1 MALSFVAA
9 SVVRDGYLNS
19 CPFPLNYVNFT
30 TASLDSVVTQ
40 EVIIHDLPTLRLA
53 MLAAIANA
61 DEEELRSSM
70 TYLAN
75 LGLDNI
81 HDTATIIYIETLVL
95 VNRESLRISGKTE
108 EAARLDTLSFLEG
121 LEEVLINAT
130 MCILPSFSTR
140 NLPTQVSRNT
150 WAVFMQSQYGEDCSF
165 TLSDGFQS
173 STMVLNKSEFT
184 EEMDSLLM
192 SWWVMANE
200 WSDSLVKDTDKTIIR
215 DTLLGL
221 TWDSVTQT
229 SFRQFI
235 DGIDF
240 SEPSEYREFAIW
252 ILTGLG
258 FKEVDWPYRANC
270 IIESGLLLVK

>member
-9 SVVRDGYLNS
+9 SVVRDSYLNS
-19 CPFPLNYVNFT
+19 CPFPLNYVNFA

-53 MLAAIANA
+53 MLTAIANA
-61 DEEELRSSM
+61 SEEELRESLV
-70 TYLAN
+70 YLAN
-75 LGLDNI
+75 LGLRDM

-108 EAARLDTLSFLEG
+108 EAAHLDTLSFLEG
-121 LEEVLINAT
+121 LEELLMDT
-130 MCILPSFSTR
+130 TTCILPSVSTA
-140 NLPTQVSRNT
+140 NLPAPISRDT
-150 WAVFMQSQYGEDCSF
+150 WSAFMRSQYGENCSF
-165 TLSDGFQS
+165 TLSDGLQLS
-173 STMVLNKSEFT
+173 AMVLNKSEFT

-192 SWWVMANE
+192 AWWTMANE
-200 WSDSLVKDTDKTIIR
+200 WGDDLVKNTDKAIVR

-221 TWDSVTQT
+221 TWDAVVQT

-240 SEPSEYREFAIW
+240 SEPSEYSDFAIW
-252 ILTGLG
+252 VLTGLG
-258 FKEVDWPYRANC
+258 FKDVDWAYRASC
-270 IIESGLLLVK
+270 IVKSGLLLVK